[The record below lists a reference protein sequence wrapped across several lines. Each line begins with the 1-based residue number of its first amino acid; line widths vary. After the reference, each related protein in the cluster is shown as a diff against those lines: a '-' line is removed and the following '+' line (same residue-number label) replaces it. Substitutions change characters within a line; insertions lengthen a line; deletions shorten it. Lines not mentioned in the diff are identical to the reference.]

1 MKNKHIL
8 AMLLIVTALTSTSC
22 LSMIY
27 YPSRVLD
34 KGGIYIGLGTHVERR
49 WDWGMEMA
57 VYSSLYS
64 RFGFGGGF
72 DGGIELRSA
81 YVLPYMIAISAR
93 KQFNFN
99 AIVIDGVSLGG
110 SVGFLNEYPIEWN
123 GNICFLK
130 KAFSLT
136 IGTAQNHAGSPPDS
150 YSYRINSTYARAAYE
165 FTIGKHFIVMPFV
178 SGRHSNT
185 YKIEYNGEIL
195 DFWQRN
201 QMGVGLSIA
210 FKSK

>member
-1 MKNKHIL
+1 MNKGTWL
-8 AMLLIVTALTSTSC
+8 VSVLIFISITSTSC

-34 KGGIYIGLGTHVERR
+34 KGGVYLGLGTHVERR
-49 WDWGMEMA
+49 WDDATEMA

-64 RFGFGGGF
+64 RFGLGGGF
-72 DGGIELRSA
+72 DGGLELRLASG
-81 YVLPYMIAISAR
+81 LPYAADLSAR

-99 AIVIDGVSLGG
+99 AIVIDGVTLAGG
-110 SVGFLNEYPIEWN
+110 IGLSNAFPLEWN
-123 GNICFLK
+123 GSICFLK

-136 IGTAQNHAGSPPDS
+136 IGTAQNQAGDYLGE
-150 YSYRINSTYARAAYE
+150 YSYIINSTYARAAYE
-165 FTIGKHFIVMPFV
+165 FTIGKHLVVMPFV
-178 SGRHSNT
+178 SGRHANI
-185 YKIEYNGEIL
+185 YKENYGENL
-195 DFWQRN
+195 EFWQRN

>member
-1 MKNKHIL
+1 MKHRHIL
-8 AMLLIVTALTSTSC
+8 AVMLIVTALTSTGC

-34 KGGIYIGLGTHVERR
+34 KGGVYVGLGTQAERR
-49 WDWGMEMA
+49 WDETTEMA

-64 RFGFGGGF
+64 RFGLGGGF
-72 DGGIELRSA
+72 DGGLDLRLA
-81 YVLPYMIAISAR
+81 YGLPYSLELSAR

-99 AIVIDGVSLGG
+99 AIVIDGVTLAGG
-110 SVGFLNEYPIEWN
+110 IGLSSAFPLEWN
-123 GNICFLK
+123 GSICFLK

-136 IGTAQNHAGSPPDS
+136 IGTAQNQEGD
-150 YSYRINSTYARAAYE
+150 YLGEYNYVINSTYARAAYE
-165 FTIGKHFIVMPFV
+165 FTVGKHFIVMPFV
-178 SGRHSNT
+178 SGRHANI
-185 YKIEYNGEIL
+185 YKENYGENL